1 MHKAGAYL
9 TDAFF
14 PDRTR
19 SATLRALRGQH
30 RVSDA
35 TRYNTP
41 FNAAF
46 STEGGYFDWLEL
58 PENKV
63 RLTDFGRAM
72 TGARG
77 WETAEN
83 ILGGAFLS
91 LMEVQRC
98 H

>member
-1 MHKAGAYL
+1 MLKAGVYL
-9 TDAFF
+9 TDALF
-14 PDRTR
+14 PDRPR

-35 TRYNTP
+35 TRYNAP

-46 STEGGYFDWLEL
+46 ATEGGYFDWLEL
-58 PENKV
+58 PENKL

-83 ILGGAFLS
+83 ILRGAFLS
-91 LMEVQRC
+91 LAEAQG
-98 H
+98 